1 MEDKSEDVTHVTFVQ
16 RDQDLAIKEELE
28 MKQSHVLNPN
38 AQEFHMIL
46 RSPMAD
52 AGKKHVSKSRSSK
65 KKSKKTPTRALCEDD
80 INENSDSI
88 IVPIKMQILQES
100 TPIKEA
106 KKAPSATKV
115 KKVSPKPNTS
125 KSRVSNTRSSLY
137 APTKSSMAQQRGRS
151 SSIST
156 LSGSDSRTINS
167 KSSSG
172 EANRGRSIQPKG
184 PTIPLTPK
192 FKSDERLRMH
202 VKSAILSTE
211 EREII
216 AIEEARKVEEQ
227 RVAKAKKVFQW
238 VKVHSTNVVKNV
250 VRSTKELTIPTT
262 PTSHLTKR
270 NGQKKC
276 SNETAVAVKEAK
288 KIEENFHNRPNTIFE
303 EFKFATNARPSL
315 KSSSG
320 GKL

>member
-1 MEDKSEDVTHVTFVQ
+1 MEDSPEDIVHVNFVQ
-16 RDQDLAIKEELE
+16 RDQDLVVKEEEE

-52 AGKKHVSKSRSSK
+52 AGKKHILRSRSSK
-65 KKSKKTPTRALCEDD
+65 KKSKKTPTRAICEDD
-80 INENSDSI
+80 VNDNADSI
-88 IVPIKMQILQES
+88 VSKMQILES
-100 TPIKEA
+100 TPIKET
-106 KKAPSATKV
+106 KKTPSPKV
-115 KKVSPKPNTS
+115 KKVSPKPNAS
-125 KSRVSNTRSSLY
+125 KSRVSNVRSSLY
-137 APTKSSMAQQRGRS
+137 APTKSTMDKQRGRS

-156 LSGSDSRTINS
+156 VSGSDSRTINS
-167 KSSSG
+167 GSSSG
-172 EANRGRSIQPKG
+172 KTNRGNSIQPKG

-202 VKSAILSTE
+202 IKSAILSTE
-211 EREII
+211 DREMI
-216 AIEEARKVEEQ
+216 AIEEARKAEVQ
-227 RVAKAKKVFQW
+227 RIAKAKKVFER
-238 VKVHSTNVVKNV
+238 VKIHSTKVVKNV

-276 SNETAVAVKEAK
+276 SNETAVAVKEVK

-315 KSSSG
+315 KTSSSG
-320 GKL
+320 KS